1 MKKTTKQVIMSLI
14 LDTVTR
20 TIERMKKERTLR
32 PFHEALLTK
41 GLIVGSAFERSF
53 STSFGQKTVET
64 MAYLLARSM
73 HGQSE
78 KTRRTTGQIFNDQYR
93 LINQICDEFRNKDF
107 DRRPDW
113 NTELIELREARS
125 GNMVDVAVISD
136 LWVLKERTNCFYSL
150 KTVKPNIDQTE
161 RAKKDMLTL
170 KALDPSCEV
179 FFGLPY
185 NPYGDSQSDYKWNQP
200 FTIFDMRNDPCVL
213 IGRDLWDNV
222 GEPGVYDELIKI
234 FESAGAITR
243 AKLAK
248 EF

>member
-1 MKKTTKQVIMSLI
+1 MNQETKQAIMSLI

-20 TIERMKKERTLR
+20 TIKRMKKERTLR

-64 MAYLLARSM
+64 MAYLLATLI
-73 HGQSE
+73 HGQAL
-78 KTRRTTGQIFNDQYR
+78 KPCRTTGQIFNGQYR
-93 LINQICDEFRNKDF
+93 LINQICDELRNKDSA
-107 DRRPDW
+107 RKPNW
-113 NTELIELREARS
+113 HTELAEVQNARS

-136 LWVLKERTNCFYSL
+136 IWVLKGRINCFYSL

-161 RAKKDMLTL
+161 KAKKDMLTL

-179 FFGLPY
+179 YFGLPY
-185 NPYGDSQSDYKWNQP
+185 NPYGNNQTDYNWNQA

-222 GEPGVYDELIKI
+222 GEPGVYAELISI